1 MSSRRANIREVQIKE
16 HGINTLHSISNLKKK
31 IDPRIIPTK
40 INLKLEYLI
49 PNMLSSLSKK
59 SKDN

>member
-1 MSSRRANIREVQIKE
+1 MQLLITKI
-16 HGINTLHSISNLKKK
+16 IILHSISNLKKK